1 MNKTQFIELLAS
13 KTGYPGPYAEKIL
26 GAVLATIE
34 DALFRDQR
42 LTLRGLGT
50 FEVRSV
56 AARMGTNPRTGEAM
70 RLDAYKTI
78 RFRPASAIRDYI
90 E

>member
-1 MNKTQFIELLAS
+1 MNKTQFIEYMAS
-13 KTGYPGPYAEKIL
+13 KTGFPVAHAEKIL

-50 FEVRSV
+50 FEVRGV
-56 AARMGTNPRTGEAM
+56 AARTGRNPRTGEAM
-70 RLDAYKTI
+70 QLEAYKTV
-78 RFRPASAIRDYI
+78 RFRPAPAIRDYL